1 MRTVDIVVPVFNEE
15 GSLGR
20 FYQTV
25 GAIADGLT
33 DYAFSFL
40 FVNDGS
46 TDRSMNVIR
55 TLAQQDP
62 RVKYISFS
70 RNFGKEAAI
79 YAGLQHSQGD
89 MTILLDA
96 DLQHPPK
103 LIPKM
108 LEAVGSGEYDACG
121 AKRIPGFMSRM
132 FTSINNRLSTVK
144 LQTGATDY
152 MCMNRK
158 FVNAVMSLCENQ
170 RFSKGLFAWVG
181 YRVKW
186 LDYVQGPRTA
196 GESKWNF
203 RKLLSYAIDGI
214 TGFSVIP
221 LGVVS
226 LAGAVIFALSLIYI
240 VITLIKTLVRGIDV
254 PGYATILIVLLF
266 MGGIILMSVGI
277 LGSYIG
283 RIFMESKDRPIYLVD
298 ETNIGPEQSSHTE
311 NSDTE
316 NLSDTDNL

>member
-1 MRTVDIVVPVFNEE
+1 MRTVDIVVPVYNEAE
-15 GSLGR
+15 SLNL
-20 FYQTV
+20 FYRTV
-25 GAIADGLT
+25 GGIADGLSG
-33 DYAFSFL
+33 YQVSFL

-46 TDRSMNVIR
+46 TDGSMAVIKAM
-55 TLAQQDP
+55 AQKDS

-79 YAGLQHSQGD
+79 YAGLRHASAD
-89 MTILLDA
+89 FTILMDS
-96 DLQHPPK
+96 DLQHPPE
-103 LIPKM
+103 LIPQM
-108 LEAVGSGEYDACG
+108 LETVGNGGYDACG
-121 AKRIPGFMSRM
+121 AKRNPGFMSRM

-158 FVNAVMSLCENQ
+158 FVDAVMSLCENQ

-186 LDYVQGPRTA
+186 IDYVQGPRTA
-196 GESKWNF
+196 GKSKWNF
-203 RKLLSYAIDGI
+203 RKLMAYAIDGI

-221 LGVVS
+221 LWIVFV
-226 LAGAVIFALSLIYI
+226 AGAVVFVLSLIYI
-240 VITLIKTLVRGIDV
+240 VATLIKTLIHGIDV
-254 PGYATILIVLLF
+254 PGYATTLMVLLF

-283 RIFMESKDRPIYLVD
+283 KIFMESKDRPVYLTD
-298 ETNIGPEQSSHTE
+298 ETNIGPAEASVSKNEE
-311 NSDTE
+311 ND
-316 NLSDTDNL
+316 L

>member
-1 MRTVDIVVPVFNEE
+1 MRTVDIVVPVYNEE
-15 GSLGR
+15 DGLNK

-25 GAIADGLT
+25 DRIADSLDG
-33 DYAFSFL
+33 YQFSFI

-46 TDRSMNVIR
+46 SDTSLAVIKS
-55 TLAQQDP
+55 LAQQDP

-79 YAGLQHSQGD
+79 YAGLQHSSAD
-89 MTILLDA
+89 LTILIDA
-96 DLQHPPK
+96 DLQHPPG
-103 LIPKM
+103 LIPAM
-108 LEAVGSGEYDACG
+108 LSAVEEKGYDACG
-121 AKRIPGFMSRM
+121 AKRIPGVMSRL

-158 FVNAVMSLCENQ
+158 FVDAVMSLCENQ
-170 RFSKGLFAWVG
+170 RFTKGLFAWVG

-186 LDYVQGPRTA
+186 LDYVQGPRTT
-196 GESKWNF
+196 GKSKWNF
-203 RKLLSYAIDGI
+203 RKLLAYAIDGI

-221 LGVVS
+221 LGMVS
-226 LAGAVIFALSLIYI
+226 LAGAAIFFLSLIYI
-240 VITLIKTLVRGIDV
+240 VITLIKTLICGIDV

-283 RIFMESKDRPIYLVD
+283 KIFMESKDRPIYLTD
-298 ETNIGPEQSSHTE
+298 ETNIEPAQDNRAGDSSR
-311 NSDTE
+311 ND
-316 NLSDTDNL
+316 L